1 MSNLICDRIIIF
13 LLMTLVFLHCQQLF
27 EKKNMIYNSG
37 GKEKPVLYKT
47 CAFVVFDVVDL
58 HFSEMTLDLLKFEKM
73 NGQIDKH
80 IDRYIRE

>member
-47 CAFVVFDVVDL
+47 CAFVVCGCGISAFFRNDL
-58 HFSEMTLDLLKFEKM
+58 RSVK
-73 NGQIDKH
+73 I
-80 IDRYIRE
+80 